1 MYRCDRNG
9 VTKQAELVE
18 ENKKAKTVTLQLE
31 DGTFKAVSEST
42 FKRWW
47 KPVEDETE
55 TADAPQEEA
64 TQQEEVQTDDV
75 QQDDDVAGDG
85 TSYTEVM
92 QDIVAGAEKKAED
105 AKKAS
110 KKADKKEKAE
120 KTAKAAD
127 KPKTKKEK
135 KAVESFDAEPFKKS
149 AVAIGNKLG
158 FTEKLYEKS
167 PNLIVFKLDG
177 KGKAEV
183 RVSRKGYVINVKEE
197 FIGDGVEYKTI
208 NNYYLPAA
216 LVYDGFD
223 GFDKEIERVLKL
235 VSKWYTTSKK
245 EVTKK
250 KKEKE
255 VA

>member
-1 MYRCDRNG
+1 MMYRCDRNG
-9 VTKQAELVE
+9 VVKKAELVE

-55 TADAPQEEA
+55 TAEAPQEEA

-75 QQDDDVAGDG
+75 QQDDDVAG
-85 TSYTEVM
+85 
-92 QDIVAGAEKKAED
+92 AEKKAEE

-110 KKADKKEKAE
+110 KKADKKKAE

-135 KAVESFDAEPFKKS
+135 KAVESFDAEPYKKS

-197 FIGDGVEYKTI
+197 FIGDGVEYKRI

-223 GFDKEIERVLKL
+223 GFDKEVERVLKL